1 MGQNLTQEELDYISE
16 QSGIEDSIIKSWHKD
31 FIKLCPT
38 GKMVLKINNF

>member
-16 QSGIEDSIIKSWHKD
+16 QSGIEDDVIKSWHKD

-38 GKMVLKINNF
+38 GKMV